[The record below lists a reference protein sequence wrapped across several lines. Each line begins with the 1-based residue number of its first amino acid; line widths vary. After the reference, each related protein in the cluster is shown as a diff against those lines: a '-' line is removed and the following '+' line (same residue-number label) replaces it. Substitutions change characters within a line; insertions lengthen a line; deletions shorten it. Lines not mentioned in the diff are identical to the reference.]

1 MGVNYTRNGEKSTKI
16 ICAFI
21 HLINV
26 IFYGNMVY
34 SGRAESP
41 PTTTMEVFKMIYLA
55 YGSNLHIPSMQYRC
69 PTAKVLG
76 TSVLKGNRLVFDGV
90 ATVEHD
96 EESSVPVLLW
106 EIQTTDEA
114 ALDRYEGYPT
124 LYTKITERVMLNG
137 KPVDAMLYVMTEGH
151 ELCEPSPSYYAVI
164 REGYKMHG
172 FDLTV
177 LKKAYADSA
186 AQKGWR

>member
-1 MGVNYTRNGEKSTKI
+1 
-16 ICAFI
+16 
-21 HLINV
+21 
-26 IFYGNMVY
+26 
-34 SGRAESP
+34 
-41 PTTTMEVFKMIYLA
+41 MIYLA
-55 YGSNLHIPSMQYRC
+55 YGSNLHLPQMTRRC

-76 TSVLKGNRLVFDGV
+76 TAMLNGYKMLFRGNGWGGV
-90 ATVEHD
+90 ATVERD
-96 EESSVPVLLW
+96 AESSIPVLLW